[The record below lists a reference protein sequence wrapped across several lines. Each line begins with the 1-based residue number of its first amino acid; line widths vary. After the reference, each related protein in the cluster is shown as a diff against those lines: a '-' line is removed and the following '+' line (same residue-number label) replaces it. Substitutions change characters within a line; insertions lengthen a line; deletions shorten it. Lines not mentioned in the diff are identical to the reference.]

1 MKRPYIVTK
10 RTIPNQVKDRFAE
23 ATIHFRKEKKGQG
36 FEDVEYVV
44 FERQSAQGV
53 NPEKSFNDSM
63 DFRKWKYENGVAE
76 NEKIN

>member
-10 RTIPNQVKDRFAE
+10 RTIPDAVKDRFAE

-36 FEDVEYVV
+36 FEEVEYVV
-44 FERQSAQGV
+44 LERSTAQGV
-53 NPEKSFNDSM
+53 TPDKNFTDSM
-63 DFRKWKYENGVAE
+63 DFRRWKYENGMPE